1 MNENK
6 RLEFHLGTLGKLI
19 PLLVAVGFILWA
31 AVSGSNVNGYMVAFF
46 MAIIF
51 GVIFAKDEKAYGQ
64 AIISGL
70 TKPMFP
76 IIALAV
82 ILAAISGKLIS
93 GSGMVQTIA
102 AYAVQAGLT
111 VGTYMVVIPIL
122 FPVGVMTGVSPIYMI
137 GAIVSGAAFGDNLAP
152 ISDTTIASATTQN
165 AELGKVVRS
174 RMKYSI
180 PAALIALVNQ
190 FDCSGS
196 RPG

>member
-111 VGTYMVVIPIL
+111 GKL
-122 FPVGVMTGVSPIYMI
+122 FAAVTFLHRYIGGHLYGGHPHPVPRRRHDWSLPDLYDWRHCLR
-137 GAIVSGAAFGDNLAP
+137 SG
-152 ISDTTIASATTQN
+152 IW
-165 AELGKVVRS
+165 R
-174 RMKYSI
+174 
-180 PAALIALVNQ
+180 
-190 FDCSGS
+190 
-196 RPG
+196 

>member
-64 AIISGL
+64 SIISGL

-111 VGTYMVVIPIL
+111 GKLFAAVTLVITSLLANSTRTSVGP
-122 FPVGVMTGVSPIYMI
+122 
-137 GAIVSGAAFGDNLAP
+137 
-152 ISDTTIASATTQN
+152 
-165 AELGKVVRS
+165 
-174 RMKYSI
+174 
-180 PAALIALVNQ
+180 
-190 FDCSGS
+190 
-196 RPG
+196 